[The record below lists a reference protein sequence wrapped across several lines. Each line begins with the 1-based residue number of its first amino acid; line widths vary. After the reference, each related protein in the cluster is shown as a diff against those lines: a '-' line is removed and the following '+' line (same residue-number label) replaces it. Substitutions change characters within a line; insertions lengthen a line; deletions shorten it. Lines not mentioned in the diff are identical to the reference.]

1 MKFSNDRV
9 SKISWIPISDLSVG
23 VLQGVEVSL
32 AGLGPLNWVGRKV
45 NYVTVMLGLLEINLN
60 LYWVGRKVKHWVS
73 SSQPQ
78 A

>member
-1 MKFSNDRV
+1 M

-60 LYWVGRKVKHWVS
+60 LNWVS
-73 SSQPQ
+73 LILLLSTPSLRRRPSK
-78 A
+78 